1 VSDGAPPGAPEEA
14 GAATGPFRPARLGVR
29 FARLLRRA
37 GVDADPARVQRFIE
51 AVEVLGPH
59 DLGDVYWA
67 GRVVFCSEP
76 TDFAPYDA
84 AFATCFGLPVP
95 LSLAPAAPPRAV
107 ELTLA
112 FDTGEEPE
120 PGGEVVE
127 APENTVVVRWSNTE
141 SLRDKDFAAYTT
153 EEFEEARRLMTD
165 LRLAGALR
173 RSRRR
178 VPAHRGRPHLGR
190 TLRTALRS
198 GGEITTLRNV
208 GRGERPRRVVLL
220 CDVSGSMEAY
230 ARALLRFL
238 HAAVVGHGRVEAF
251 TIGTRLTRI
260 TKELRSRDPDA
271 ALAAASRAVRDW
283 SGGTRLG
290 ETLREFLDTWGQR
303 GMARGSIVVVM
314 SDGWDRGDP
323 GILGLQM
330 QRLHRLAHRVVWVN
344 PLKATPGYAPLASGM
359 AAALPYVDEFIEG
372 HSLAS
377 LEELA
382 RVVAG

>member
-1 VSDGAPPGAPEEA
+1 MTAVEAFAPGRVA
-14 GAATGPFRPARLGVR
+14 VR

-37 GVDADPARVQRFIE
+37 GVDADPVRVHRFVE
-51 AVEVLGPH
+51 ALEVLGPH

-67 GRVVFCSEP
+67 GRVVFCAKP
-76 TDFAPYDA
+76 DDFARYDA

-95 LSLAPAAPPRAV
+95 LGFPAAPNPRAI

-112 FDTGEEPE
+112 FDSGEEPAA
-120 PGGEVVE
+120 GDEVVE
-127 APENTVVVRWSNTE
+127 APENTVVVRWSNAET
-141 SLRDKDFAAYTT
+141 LRDKDFAAYTT
-153 EEFEEARRLMTD
+153 EEFEEARRLMAD

-173 RSRRR
+173 RSRRP
-178 VPAHRGRPHLGR
+178 VPAPRGRPHLGR
-190 TLRTALRS
+190 TLRSAMRS
-198 GGEITTLRNV
+198 GGEITALRRV

-251 TIGTRLTRI
+251 TIGTRLTRV

-271 ALAAASRAVRDW
+271 ALSAASRAVADW

-303 GMARGSIVVVM
+303 GMARGSIVVVL

-323 GILGLQM
+323 GILAQQM
-330 QRLHRLAHRVVWVN
+330 QRLQRLAHKVVWVN

>member
-1 VSDGAPPGAPEEA
+1 VTDGPVTVADPPLPPEV
-14 GAATGPFRPARLGVR
+14 FRPARLGVR

-37 GVDADPARVQRFIE
+37 GVGADPARVQRFVE
-51 AVEVLGPH
+51 AVEVLGPRE
-59 DLGDVYWA
+59 LGDVYWA
-67 GRVVFCSEP
+67 GKVVFCSEP
-76 TDFAPYDA
+76 NDFPRYDA

-95 LSLAPAAPPRAV
+95 LALAPAAPPRTV

-120 PGGEVVE
+120 AGGDVVE

-153 EEFEEARRLMTD
+153 EEFEEARRLMAD

-173 RSRRR
+173 RSRRP
-178 VPAHRGRPHLGR
+178 VPSSKGRPHLGR

-198 GGEITTLRNV
+198 GGEITTLRRV

-290 ETLREFLDTWGQR
+290 ETLREFVDTWGQR
-303 GMARGSIVVVM
+303 GMARGSVVVVM

-323 GILGLQM
+323 SVLATQM
-330 QRLHRLAHRVVWVN
+330 QRLHRLAHKVVWVN